1 MCAMIGQ
8 FSRLSFTVQPTKFKS
23 LFEIEIEIF
32 PSI

>member
-23 LFEIEIEIF
+23 LFEIEIF